1 MDDQPSNIG
10 QLYTLAEAA
19 SLTGMSVDALRHRV
33 KRRRLQS
40 VRGNDGMIRVRLT
53 EATTKA
59 SHTSQAGDDAA
70 STLHSQ
76 LAESGQAL
84 DAMASHVASLRER
97 LAMADT
103 AAAQLQ
109 DRISRIEQER
119 DAIRQDREDARVR
132 AATAEGE
139 ARALREALA
148 EARRPDWRRWLG
160 LG

>member
-1 MDDQPSNIG
+1 MEDQPGNIG

-33 KRRRLQS
+33 KRRKLQS
-40 VRGNDGMIRVRLT
+40 VRGNDGMTRVRLDN
-53 EATTKA
+53 AAIQA
-59 SHTSQAGDDAA
+59 SRASQAGDDAA
-70 STLHSQ
+70 SVLHSRLPGHDQ
-76 LAESGQAL
+76 TL
-84 DAMASHVASLRER
+84 DALASHVASLRER

-103 AAAQLQ
+103 TATELR

-119 DAIRQDREDARVR
+119 DVLRQDREDARVR

-148 EARRPDWRRWLG
+148 EARQPAWRRWLG

>member
-33 KRRRLQS
+33 KRRKLQS
-40 VRGNDGMIRVRLT
+40 VRGNDGMTRVRLDN
-53 EATTKA
+53 AAIQA
-59 SHTSQAGDDAA
+59 SRASQAGDDAA
-70 STLHSQ
+70 SVLHSQ
-76 LAESGQAL
+76 LPGRDQTMDAL
-84 DAMASHVASLRER
+84 ASHVASLRER
-97 LAMADT
+97 LAMADIT
-103 AAAQLQ
+103 AAELR
-109 DRISRIEQER
+109 DRISHVEQECGV
-119 DAIRQDREDARVR
+119 IRQDREDARVR

-148 EARRPDWRRWLG
+148 EARRPAWRRWLG